1 MRIGCDTGF
10 FGGLL
15 EHQTNIQEVWQAA
28 AEGEH
33 QLVVSC
39 ITLFELWRLGLRGAF
54 PRNKVEATLEYLPES
69 CEIIW
74 LGAEN
79 GHLLERASRIAH
91 GNGLAMADAIILTSL
106 MAANVEVIYSSDS
119 DFEVYP
125 AGPQII
131 KI

>member
-15 EHQTNIQEVWQAA
+15 EHQGEVEEVWQTA

-33 QLVVSC
+33 QLVMSC
-39 ITLFELWRLGLRGAF
+39 ISLFELRRLGLRGAF
-54 PRNKVEATLEYLPES
+54 PKDRVEEALEYLPES
-69 CEIIW
+69 CEIVW
-74 LGAEN
+74 LGSEN
-79 GHLLERASRIAH
+79 GYLLERASRIAH

-119 DFEVYP
+119 DFEAYP
-125 AGPQII
+125 AGPRIV